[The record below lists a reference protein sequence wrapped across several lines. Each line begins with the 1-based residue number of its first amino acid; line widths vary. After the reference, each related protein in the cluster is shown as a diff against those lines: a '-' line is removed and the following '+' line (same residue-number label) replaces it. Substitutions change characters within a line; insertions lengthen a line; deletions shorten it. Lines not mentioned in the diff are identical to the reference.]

1 MEVNFYIYVCR
12 NRDYPEFYEGKQ
24 NINIFSINENIFYP
38 IKYYVIKTCSC
49 QADLLSNIYACT

>member
-1 MEVNFYIYVCR
+1 MEVNFYIDMCR
-12 NRDYPEFYEGKQ
+12 NGEFYEGKQ

-49 QADLLSNIYACT
+49 QPDLLRNIYACT